1 MLDIGGH
8 SLENN
13 ESGEDEVR
21 DYLFMNCEHHIT
33 VKRPNEVL
41 GDRRR

>member
-1 MLDIGGH
+1 MLEIGKL

-13 ESGEDEVR
+13 KSGEDEVR
-21 DYLFMNCEHHIT
+21 DYLFMNCEHNIT
-33 VKRPNEVL
+33 VKRPNEVP